1 MSPGT
6 WGAVKLLMAAAD
18 PLQSLVVRGEGETH
32 LYCSRQAMRLL
43 EKDGLVGEVFL
54 LRRYWAFLARG
65 IVWADRGWKF
75 LSHYL
80 DPYTGKGLGG
90 CWPSASE
97 ECEDYFWRAV
107 SCWRRGDK
115 ERAFFYLG
123 AAVHLVQDLCVPY
136 HACGVAFGGH
146 QRYESW
152 VRRRYHQFCAEASG
166 YYQVGSQPGDWV
178 FANARLARKFYPQVC
193 REEEYPAVT
202 AVLLDH
208 AQRTTAGFLAFFM
221 GIVS

>member
-6 WGAVKLLMAAAD
+6 WEAVKLLMAAAD
-18 PLQSLVVRGEGETH
+18 PLQHLVVRGKGETH
-32 LYCSRQAMRLL
+32 LFCNRQAVRLL
-43 EKDGLVGEVFL
+43 EKDGFKGGAFL
-54 LRRYWAFLARG
+54 LRRYWAALARG
-65 IVWADRGWKF
+65 TVWADRGWKF
-75 LSHYL
+75 FSHYF
-80 DPYTGKGLGG
+80 DPCTGKGLGY
-90 CWPSASE
+90 WPSACE
-97 ECEDYFWRAV
+97 ECEGYFWQAV
-107 SCWRRGDK
+107 AHWRRGDK

-146 QRYESW
+146 QRYENW
-152 VRRRYHQFCAEASG
+152 VRRHCWKFRTEAGG

-178 FANARLARKFYPQVC
+178 FANARLARQFYPRIC

-208 AQRTTAGFLAFFM
+208 AQRTTAGFMAFFF
-221 GIVS
+221 GVVS